1 MIKYSATVTA
11 IGPLTGE
18 FVEAGIL
25 VLFGAS
31 APEELRD
38 FALIHDGEEL
48 AAPLGAGDAVWVDA
62 NCYRVLAVGDV
73 ANENLKNLGHLV
85 LKFNGQTEPE
95 LPGDV
100 CVELQPLPPVTVGTV
115 LRIEGDERPA

>member
-1 MIKYSATVTA
+1 MIKYAATVTA

-31 APEELRD
+31 APDELKD
-38 FALIHDGEEL
+38 FAIIHDGVELTAPL
-48 AAPLGAGDAVWVDA
+48 AAGDVISVDA
-62 NCYRVLAVGDV
+62 GRFNVLAVGDV
-73 ANENLKNLGHLV
+73 ASENLKNLGHLV
-85 LKFNGQTEPE
+85 MKFNGQTEPE

-100 CVELQPLPPVTVGTV
+100 CVESQPLPPVAVGTV
-115 LRIEGDERPA
+115 IRIEGEPGPA

>member
-1 MIKYSATVTA
+1 MLKYSATVTA

-31 APEELRD
+31 APEELQE
-38 FALIHDGEEL
+38 FAIIHDGVEL
-48 AAPLGAGDAVWVDA
+48 AAPVAAGDVVWVGA
-62 NCYRVLAVGDV
+62 SSFNVLAVGDV

-85 LKFNGQTEPE
+85 LKFNGQTVPE

-100 CVELQPLPPVTVGTV
+100 CVESQPLPPVSVGTA
-115 LRIEGDERPA
+115 LRIVGGERPA

>member
-1 MIKYSATVTA
+1 MIKYAATVTA

-31 APEELRD
+31 APDELKD
-38 FALIHDGEEL
+38 FAIIHDGVEL
-48 AAPLGAGDAVWVDA
+48 TAPLAVGDVISVDA
-62 NCYRVLAVGDV
+62 GRFNVLAVGDV
-73 ANENLKNLGHLV
+73 ASENLKNLGHLV
-85 LKFNGQTEPE
+85 MKFNGQTEPE

-100 CVELQPLPPVTVGTV
+100 CVESQPLPPVAVGTV
-115 LRIEGDERPA
+115 IRIEGEPGPA

>member
-1 MIKYSATVTA
+1 MIKYSAAVTA
-11 IGPLTGE
+11 IGPLTSE

-25 VLFGAS
+25 VLFGES

-38 FALIHDGEEL
+38 FAIIHDGVEL
-48 AAPLGAGDAVWVDA
+48 AAPLEAGDAVWVDA
-62 NCYRVLAVGDV
+62 NCFRVLAVGDV

-85 LKFNGQTEPE
+85 LKFNGQTTPE

-100 CVELQPLPPVTVGTV
+100 CVESQPLPPIAVGTV
-115 LRIEGDERPA
+115 LRIEGDQRPA

>member
-1 MIKYSATVTA
+1 MLKYTATVTA

-31 APEELRD
+31 APDELRD
-38 FALIHDGEEL
+38 FAIIHDGVAL
-48 AAPLGAGDAVWVDA
+48 AAPLATGDVVWVDA
-62 NCYRVLAVGDV
+62 QRFSVLAVGDV

-85 LKFNGQTEPE
+85 LKFNGEATPE

-100 CVELQPLPPVTVGTV
+100 CVESLPLPPVSVGTV
-115 LRIEGDERPA
+115 LRIEGAERPA

>member
-1 MIKYSATVTA
+1 MLKYSATVTA
-11 IGPLTGE
+11 IGPLTVE

-31 APEELRD
+31 APEELQE
-38 FALIHDGEEL
+38 FAIIHDGVDL
-48 AAPLGAGDAVWVDA
+48 AAPVAAGDTVKIDA
-62 NCYRVLAVGDV
+62 ASFNVLAVGDV
-73 ANENLKNLGHLV
+73 ANDNLKNLGHLV

-100 CVELQPLPPVTVGTV
+100 CVESQPLPPVTVGTV
-115 LRIEGDERPA
+115 LRIEGVERPA

>member
-31 APEELRD
+31 APDELKD
-38 FALIHDGEEL
+38 FAIIHDGVEL
-48 AAPLGAGDAVWVDA
+48 ASPLAAGDVISVDA
-62 NCYRVLAVGDV
+62 SQYRVLAVGDV

-85 LKFNGQTEPE
+85 MKFNGQTEPE

-100 CVELQPLPPVTVGTV
+100 CVESQPLPPVAVGTV
-115 LRIEGDERPA
+115 LRVEGEPGPA